1 MTDDNLLE
9 CRFGDGLDDDF
20 DSVGIDNERLTLT
33 VKGLQQIIDTAKAIE
48 REEIALMLIK
58 DSVDKNSIT
67 QRTIERLV
75 DLIRC
80 RPNK

>member
-9 CRFGDGLDDDF
+9 CRFGDGLDDNF

-58 DSVDKNSIT
+58 DSVDKNST
-67 QRTIERLV
+67 TRGTIERLV

-80 RPNK
+80 RRNK